1 MPPVQIKRVTRA
13 QYLAMSRSEKRQYM
27 KVLAT
32 ARIREAQMRTKPV
45 FPKST
50 FKRLVRE
57 ITQDL
62 SGRLDL
68 YWKTDAYDAVAEAAE
83 DYLTAFF
90 EQCDLARELAG
101 RETVMLADLKLVER
115 MWLGFAK
122 PK

>member
-1 MPPVQIKRVTRA
+1 MAMDRHRKRTYIKFTSAWKKIRVEQKKT
-13 QYLAMSRSEKRQYM
+13 E
-27 KVLAT
+27 
-32 ARIREAQMRTKPV
+32 PV

-57 ITQDL
+57 ITQGVT
-62 SGRLDL
+62 GRLDL